1 MCVWT
6 RRRHAEAVL
15 YESAKT
21 KTNRTEKERN
31 TRARDCQ
38 CKGFKTGVRQSA
50 EDRTVQQI
58 REEEEGYR
66 VGNKDS
72 NRARTRERTG
82 VPVNGRRVHKRVVIK
97 WRRRWWWG
105 RPKTVKMYAKV
116 ITEKDGMRKRV
127 AVWYSRGGGS
137 QRRRRS
143 GSESQ
148 VSS

>member
-1 MCVWT
+1 M
-6 RRRHAEAVL
+6 
-15 YESAKT
+15 
-21 KTNRTEKERN
+21 
-31 TRARDCQ
+31 
-38 CKGFKTGVRQSA
+38 
-50 EDRTVQQI
+50 
-58 REEEEGYR
+58 
-66 VGNKDS
+66 GNKDS

-97 WRRRWWWG
+97 WRRRRRWWG

-137 QRRRRS
+137 QRRRS